1 MLKPTVHEYDSSNGD
16 ALRALGDLRPQAAPG
31 AWLAP
36 GSVVAGSVRI
46 DEDVSIWY
54 GAVLR
59 AEGAVV
65 EVGPRTNIQDGAV
78 VHCDPG
84 FDCLV
89 GADVSIGHRAVLHGC
104 TVEDGVLIGMGALVL
119 NGARIG
125 SGSLVAAGS
134 VVVGGTVVPA
144 RSLVAGLPA
153 KVRRPLT
160 DSELAENLENAR
172 TYVKLARQHAAA
184 TRLVKP

>member
-1 MLKPTVHEYDSSNGD
+1 MLKPTAHQDDGSNGD
-16 ALRALGDLRPQAAPG
+16 VLRALGDRRPQTARG
-31 AWLAP
+31 AWLAL

-46 DEDVSIWY
+46 AEDASIWY

-65 EVGPRTNIQDGAV
+65 EVGPRTNVQDGAV

-84 FDCLV
+84 FDCLI

-125 SGSLVAAGS
+125 NGSLVAAGS

-153 KVRRPLT
+153 KVRRRLT
-160 DSELAENLENAR
+160 DAELADNLENAR
-172 TYVKLARQHAAA
+172 TYVSLARQHAAA
-184 TRLVKP
+184 TRLMEP